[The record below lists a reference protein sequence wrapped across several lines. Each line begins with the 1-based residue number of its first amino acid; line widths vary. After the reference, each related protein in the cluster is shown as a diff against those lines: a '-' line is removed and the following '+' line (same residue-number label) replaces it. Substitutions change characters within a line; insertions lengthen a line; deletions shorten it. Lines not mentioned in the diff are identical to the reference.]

1 MTDLLEEGV
10 RLYTSYGAGGV
21 EFTGTLGEEDEDE
34 AEAESSDF
42 LESAVSWLDGV
53 RSVSMAQSVV
63 YHRGAESVSL
73 SATMGGAT
81 FEVADEY
88 GVAVRTRG
96 VDFIV
101 SVADLVLGSVRVTP
115 QSGDRIRFVRGT
127 DTLVYEVLDLAGGGH
142 YQQAEGFDTVLR
154 IHAKRVATE

>member
-10 RLYTSYGAGGV
+10 
-21 EFTGTLGEEDEDE
+21 D
-34 AEAESSDF
+34 
-42 LESAVSWLDGV
+42 WLDGV
-53 RSVSMAQSVV
+53 RSASMSQSVV

-73 SATMGGAT
+73 SATMGGAR

-101 SVADLVLGSVRVTP
+101 SAADLVLGGVLVTP

-142 YQQAEGFDTVLR
+142 YQQAEGIDVALR
-154 IHAKRVATE
+154 IHAKRVAKE